1 MLKSIK
7 ISIVAVLLLVFSVTL
22 LEAAQQGGRR
32 GRQHRWGQLG
42 FFIKVY
48 SNARVMA
55 DAGISKA
62 KSNEILKIVRDAQKE
77 IIPLQAKKK
86 VEYINLR
93 EAINTQP
100 INNEQVMAIAKK
112 IQDIKW
118 EIRQISLGTRLKI
131 LAMFT
136 EPQREKLQAAIR
148 KMFRDR
154 RR

>member
-1 MLKSIK
+1 MLRSMKLAV
-7 ISIVAVLLLVFSVTL
+7 VALLLLAFAASTV
-22 LEAAQQGGRR
+22 EAAQHRGRR

-48 SNARVMA
+48 SNARIMK
-55 DAGISKA
+55 DAGVSKA
-62 KSNEILKIVRDAQKE
+62 KSNEILKIVRQAQKD

-93 EAINTQP
+93 EAINSQP

-112 IQDIKW
+112 IHEIKW
-118 EIRQISLGTRLKI
+118 EIKQISLTTRLKI
-131 LAMFT
+131 LSMFT
-136 EPQREKLQAAIR
+136 EPEREKLQAAIR
-148 KMFRDR
+148 KMFRER